1 MIAAYMRAQAGLNEK
16 LFLEFDLVQSL
27 RYGENPHQ
35 SAKFYREG
43 KEVPYSLAFARQL
56 NGKELSYNL
65 SLIHI

>member
-35 SAKFYREG
+35 SAKILPRGEG
-43 KEVPYSLAFARQL
+43 GALFAGIRQTAQRQGTVL
-56 NGKELSYNL
+56 Q
-65 SLIHI
+65 